1 MKKLVI
7 VILIV
12 IGVGQMV
19 TSETLMEV
27 LCHKY
32 QSICYENSAEWLTSP
47 SIWYYTPIEKFKIDS
62 INDTVFFRGGMA
74 LEGNKLNVVT
84 IWSNHDSL
92 IVYECPIYYERKKY
106 SRNFKSWED
115 DLIRN
120 WNIDSIKVLSNLPTG
135 YAGGPPYIYVAEF
148 IIKDGKISER
158 SANYSLPGIPD
169 EIADSATLE
178 WRRKRAERLGH
189 YTRF

>member
-62 INDTVFFRGGMA
+62 INDTVFFRGEMR

-106 SRNFKSWED
+106 SRDFKFWEEN
-115 DLIRN
+115 LIKD
-120 WNIDSIKVLSNLPTG
+120 WNIDSIIALSKFPT
-135 YAGGPPYIYVAEF
+135 YAGGSPSIYLAKFV
-148 IIKDGKISER
+148 ISDGHVNVTDVR
-158 SANYSLPGIPD
+158 YFLPGIPN